1 MFYYFYNIISDMSK
15 YFTKNK
21 NDISVDEIIP
31 RLWLGNYK
39 AALNLDFISTNN
51 INYIV
56 NCTPDTPFINNIYNI
71 PNANYIE
78 TFRIPV
84 YDSLLEKDILLME
97 QYFKIIIPLL
107 LRKYTIEKKNILI
120 HCHVGKQRSAI
131 VVAALLKVLLDYNYI
146 NIDQIPNTT
155 NKHTQFNYIYN
166 YMLLK
171 RPKVFSYGLRINFQ
185 KSFKRYFNL

>member
-1 MFYYFYNIISDMSK
+1 MSK

-21 NDISVDEIIP
+21 NDISVDQIIP

-56 NCTPDTPFINNIYNI
+56 NCTPDTPFINNIYHI
-71 PNANYIE
+71 PNVNYIE

-146 NIDQIPNTT
+146 NIDQIPNTK
-155 NKHTQFNYIYN
+155 NKYKQFNYIYN

-171 RPKVFSYGLRINFQ
+171 RPKVFSYGLRINFE

>member
-21 NDISVDEIIP
+21 NDISVDQIIP

-39 AALNLDFISTNN
+39 AALNLDFISKHN

-56 NCTPDTPFINNIYNI
+56 NCTPDIPFINNIYNI
-71 PNANYIE
+71 PNINYIE

-146 NIDQIPNTT
+146 KIDQIPNTK
-155 NKHTQFNYIYN
+155 NKHNQFNYIYN
-166 YMLLK
+166 YMLQK
-171 RPKVFSYGLRINFQ
+171 RPKVFSYGLRINFE

>member
-21 NDISVDEIIP
+21 NDISVDQIIP

-71 PNANYIE
+71 PNVNYIE

-146 NIDQIPNTT
+146 NIDQIPNTK
-155 NKHTQFNYIYN
+155 NKYKQFNYIYN

-171 RPKVFSYGLRINFQ
+171 RPKVFSYGLRINFE

>member
-1 MFYYFYNIISDMSK
+1 MSK
-15 YFTKNK
+15 YLINK
-21 NDISVDEIIP
+21 NEISVDQIIP

-39 AALNLDFISTNN
+39 TALNLDFLSSNN

-56 NCTPDTPFINNIYNI
+56 NCTPDIPFINNIYNL
-71 PNANYIE
+71 PNNIE

-107 LRKYTIEKKNILI
+107 LRKYTIENKNILI

-131 VVAALLKVLLDYNYI
+131 VVAALLKVLLDYKYI
-146 NIDQIPNTT
+146 NIKEIPSKT
-155 NKHTQFNYIYN
+155 NKYNQFNYIYN

-171 RPKVFSYGLRINFQ
+171 RPKVFSYGLRVNFQ
-185 KSFKRYFNL
+185 KSFNRYFNL